1 MSDSRQPMS
10 PLQFRQVEIAKREWE
25 MAMDSV
31 SEIVVLL
38 DASGRIRRCN
48 RPLTLLAARGYRELL
63 GMEWQVLLAAV
74 GLQEIGQEQDGVEF
88 FHPPSGR
95 GFRAVTYPFAPDSEG
110 PGGAVLTLRDITQG
124 KELTRKLE
132 EKNREIERQRA
143 ALLRALD
150 ELSFMIR
157 RIAEEGELGGQL
169 ELPQGLPPCWQVMRC
184 EQSDCPCYGREAV
197 RCWQWAG
204 TRCRGEVQGGFV
216 QKFNACE
223 QCRFYQDIVS
233 DPVCRIG
240 EEFNHMVFILAEK
253 KRELAQA
260 YDELKG
266 SQAKLLQ
273 QEKMASIGQ
282 LAAGVAHEINN
293 PMGFVT
299 SNLGSLGKYLA
310 RLEEFLARQSEV
322 VARCAAS
329 AESGELAEL
338 RKALKVDFILHDASS
353 LIRESLDGAARVRT
367 IVQNLKSFSRVDQA
381 QECSADI
388 NRCLEDTINIVWN
401 ELKYKCEVKKE
412 YGDLPPTYC
421 FPQQL
426 NQVFMNLLVNAAQA
440 IAERGT
446 ITIRTW
452 QEGDEIR
459 VAVGDSGCGIPP
471 ENLNRLFEPFFTT
484 KEVGKGTGLG
494 LSITYDIV
502 KKHGGRIEVASE
514 PGKGATFTV
523 CLPIRGEAHGE

>member
-1 MSDSRQPMS
+1 
-10 PLQFRQVEIAKREWE
+10 
-25 MAMDSV
+25 
-31 SEIVVLL
+31 
-38 DASGRIRRCN
+38 
-48 RPLTLLAARGYRELL
+48 
-63 GMEWQVLLAAV
+63 
-74 GLQEIGQEQDGVEF
+74 
-88 FHPPSGR
+88 
-95 GFRAVTYPFAPDSEG
+95 
-110 PGGAVLTLRDITQG
+110 
-124 KELTRKLE
+124 
-132 EKNREIERQRA
+132 
-143 ALLRALD
+143 
-150 ELSFMIR
+150 
-157 RIAEEGELGGQL
+157 
-169 ELPQGLPPCWQVMRC
+169 MRC

-310 RLEEFLARQSEV
+310 RLEEFLVRQSEV

-329 AESGELAEL
+329 VEGSELAEL

-471 ENLNRLFEPFFTT
+471 ENLSRLFEPFFTT